1 MWILG
6 YLCILASFDWS
17 TFDNEVELNACL
29 AVFEIVKGIGKWHL
43 KQNVPKLLFNW
54 CNNSICLFLSSFFIS
69 SKIQMKMGFFIKRK
83 YLFNWKWSYIYL
95 FLHCLDLH
103 MNFVEPAPAN
113 IVQGFSSNQGG
124 RRQNDPN
131 LVEKYEVIIYW

>member
-54 CNNSICLFLSSFFIS
+54 CNNSICPFLSSFFIS
-69 SKIQMKMGFFIKRK
+69 SKIQMKMLFFYKKKIFILFKVKLHLPFPPLSWPPYEFCRACSGK
-83 YLFNWKWSYIYL
+83 YCSRLLIESRGPPP
-95 FLHCLDLH
+95 
-103 MNFVEPAPAN
+103 ER
-113 IVQGFSSNQGG
+113 S
-124 RRQNDPN
+124 
-131 LVEKYEVIIYW
+131 

>member
-43 KQNVPKLLFNW
+43 KKNVPKPV
-54 CNNSICLFLSSFFIS
+54 FL
-69 SKIQMKMGFFIKRK
+69 
-83 YLFNWKWSYIYL
+83 NL
-95 FLHCLDLH
+95 FLHA
-103 MNFVEPAPAN
+103 EPFWQVKMFAEPFWWTKN
-113 IVQGFSSNQGG
+113 ILRNPYSVKSA
-124 RRQNDPN
+124 
-131 LVEKYEVIIYW
+131 